1 MANDMA
7 IARNQACEHCGMP
20 VISESDH
27 IACMG
32 FCDQVTH
39 IKCAKLNDQ
48 FVKYIQERS
57 NVFWTCKQCA
67 HLMNLARF
75 KTVMSSIGSAL
86 STITES
92 HGEKITEIKR
102 AISDNGKK
110 MELLSRK
117 VTASTP
123 LSSRSAEGQPAQ
135 KRRREE
141 NVKESKP
148 LVGGTKTSIAND
160 VLTVPPPKELFWL
173 YLSRIH
179 PSVKPEAVMKL
190 AKDNLQCDDPIHVVS
205 LIKKNADLSS
215 LNFISFKIG
224 LDVKY
229 RDVALDPAT
238 WPHGILF
245 REFEGGNTKNYWA
258 PPDIRTSSS
267 TPYIQVTPVLPVSSQ
282 SSNFLS
288 PTSDMG
294 TIPIASS

>member
-1 MANDMA
+1 
-7 IARNQACEHCGMP
+7 
-20 VISESDH
+20 
-27 IACMG
+27 
-32 FCDQVTH
+32 
-39 IKCAKLNDQ
+39 
-48 FVKYIQERS
+48 
-57 NVFWTCKQCA
+57 
-67 HLMNLARF
+67 MNLARF

-86 STITES
+86 STITEN

-102 AISDNGKK
+102 AILDNWKK

-141 NVKESKP
+141 T

-215 LNFISFKIG
+215 LNLISFNIG

-238 WPHGILF
+238 WPHGIMF